1 MKTVNH
7 KKMRKYVG
15 KYYSQTSK
23 KSDRRTLKEDN
34 IIESKSPFGLREEFT
49 RDKDRIIHT
58 KAFRR
63 LQHKAQ
69 VYSNEDGDHYRTR
82 LTHTLEVNQIA
93 KAIARNLNVNENLTE
108 AIALGHDIG
117 HTPFGHAGEKVM
129 DEILRGDDDLGGK
142 LEYKLNYGGFK
153 HNFNSLKILELVEHK
168 YPDSDGLNLTWQ
180 VLDGICKHTKIEK
193 YYLGKIWDWTR
204 FVGDSDYFKE
214 IVGYSYP
221 NFIPYDDNLKI
232 GIPLTI
238 EGQIVQLADEIAQRE
253 HDLDDGFRG
262 ENGNKFVKLQSI
274 INHASKS
281 ITPDMG
287 RYDAFINLKDELNLD
302 VTVRDIQNKRLTDD
316 DELDLKWIACIRNIV
331 SYFIMDVSE
340 NSLIKIYDSDK
351 EKSIL
356 KVNLGERKYVVEKL
370 VDFSECAAILHKS
383 MELFIENRIINS
395 YEVNCFDGKG
405 EYILSKLFKAYY
417 KNPKQMPQSQLR
429 ILEKMIRKNS
439 KKYGKLMINGKESSS
454 IKFIPSSFED
464 EIDYEDVEKLISAL
478 KLESDDFNNVIMS
491 ENKSFVN
498 YSNDEKCL
506 YLNSKINDDDCE
518 INLKHYLE
526 NHYAY
531 LYVISNY
538 ISKMTDNYAEKQY
551 LKLYLK
557 T

>member
-1 MKTVNH
+1 MKTLNH

-23 KSDRRTLKEDN
+23 RSDRRFLKEDN
-34 IIESKSPFGLREEFT
+34 IIESRSPFGLREEFT

-82 LTHTLEVNQIA
+82 LTHTLEVAQIA
-93 KAIARNLNVNENLTE
+93 KAIARNLNVNEDLTE

-117 HTPFGHAGEKVM
+117 HTPFGHAGEKVIE
-129 DEILRGDDDLGGK
+129 EILRGDDDLGGK
-142 LEYKLNYGGFK
+142 LKYCLNYGGFK

-193 YYLGKIWDWTR
+193 YDTGKIWDWTR
-204 FVGDSDYFKE
+204 FVGNSDYFKE
-214 IVGYSYP
+214 IIGYSYP
-221 NFIPYDDNLKI
+221 NFIPYNDNLEI

-274 INHASKS
+274 INHASNS

-287 RYDAFINLKDELNLD
+287 RYGAFINLKDELNLD
-302 VTVRDIQNKRLTDD
+302 VTVKDIQNKKLTDD
-316 DELDLKWIACIRNIV
+316 DKLDLKWIACIRNIV

-356 KVNLGERKYVVEKL
+356 KVNSGERKYIVEKL
-370 VDFSECAAILHKS
+370 VDFSECASILHNS

-464 EIDYEDVEKLISAL
+464 EINYEDVEKLISAL
-478 KLESDDFNNVIMS
+478 KLESDDFNNVIIS
-491 ENKSFVN
+491 ENISFVN
-498 YSNDEKCL
+498 YSDDEKCD

-518 INLKHYLE
+518 IKLKHYLE

-551 LKLYLK
+551 SKLYLK
-557 T
+557 M